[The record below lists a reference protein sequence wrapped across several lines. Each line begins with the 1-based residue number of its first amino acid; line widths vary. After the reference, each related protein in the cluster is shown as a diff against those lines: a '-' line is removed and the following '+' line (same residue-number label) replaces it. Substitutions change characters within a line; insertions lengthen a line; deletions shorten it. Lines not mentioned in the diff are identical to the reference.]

1 MQKTTNAMLKL
12 GANFKPQS
20 HQILVTF
27 WRRVEKKALFQCLA
41 HFCGDREGRCGRA
54 GGGTGLEWHLMG
66 VNTKGSVRC
75 DSVPRVPPRLPVF
88 PV

>member
-20 HQILVTF
+20 HQILV
-27 WRRVEKKALFQCLA
+27 KKGGEESTCLA